1 MLVAA
6 QLGIAPHLI
15 GLRTAAA
22 DGQSS
27 WRQRK
32 STTKNAPEEIATA
45 NAPLMTHWLK
55 SRRDT
60 FETWERYLTELRSL
74 RDSIVTR
81 GAISR
86 PRRWSR

>member
-45 NAPLMTHWLK
+45 NAPLMTHWLG
-55 SRRDT
+55 
-60 FETWERYLTELRSL
+60 EPPWRSP
-74 RDSIVTR
+74 TR
-81 GAISR
+81 SR
-86 PRRWSR
+86 PGSGI